1 MDAKDVEDAFFRYEG
16 DLLEFSERA
25 LSESR
30 SARLHLL
37 RAGAARIFGLAPDPL
52 TELAA
57 ARDLPCDPVDDSLAS
72 ALEVFITQGPHKAV
86 ERFVEHAKAFPDDL
100 FGAYFRFSSLVVS
113 GVPGNRERAMA
124 LVESDAD
131 HLGGDWRFDSLLAMV
146 REEQRRYD
154 EARALA
160 DRTLADQPDCAPAA
174 HVITHVNYE
183 TGEHAAGITW
193 LDEWS
198 RDRTP
203 LFYQTHFPWHNALH
217 ALALGDIEAA
227 LTRFNDQIGP
237 AAVIDAG
244 SLLWRCRLAS
254 AEVYD
259 ASAAAAAAAAVAPVL
274 EAMPTAFAV
283 FNACLALAAAGDA
296 DALASVAVRL
306 DADARPAYA
315 DLMAPIARGLLAMV
329 EGRTDDTVASIQPL
343 LDDLPRLGGSDAQRE
358 VVEDTLLRAFV
369 AAGRAEE
376 AEPLLRARLERR
388 PHALDCQL
396 LAIARAI

>member
-1 MDAKDVEDAFFRYEG
+1 MDAKDVEDAFFRYDG
-16 DLLEFSERA
+16 DLLELSERA

-37 RAGAARIFGLAPDPL
+37 RAGAARVFGLAPDPL

-57 ARDLPCDPVDDSLAS
+57 ARDLPCDPVDESFAA
-72 ALEVFITQGPHKAV
+72 ALEVMITQGPHQAA
-86 ERFVEHAKAFPDDL
+86 ERFVEHAEAFPDDL
-100 FGAYFRFSSLVVS
+100 FGALFRFSSLVLS
-113 GVPGNRERAMA
+113 GVPGNRQRAMA
-124 LVESDAD
+124 LVESDAER
-131 HLGGDWRFDSLLAMV
+131 LGGDWRYDSLLAVV

-183 TGEHAAGITW
+183 TGEHAAGIAW

-198 RDRTP
+198 HDRTP

-227 LTRFNDQIGP
+227 LTRFNEQIGP

-244 SLLWRCRLAS
+244 SLLWRCRLAN
-254 AEVYD
+254 AEVLD
-259 ASAAAAAAAAVAPVL
+259 AGVAAAAAAAPAL
-274 EAMPTAFAV
+274 EAMPTPFAV

-296 DALASVAVRL
+296 DALASVVVRL
-306 DADARPAYA
+306 DADARPAFA

-396 LAIARAI
+396 LAIASAI